1 MERILL
7 FFDFEN
13 IFISISLDVSDIK
26 VEKDSDINK
35 SKNFNIDIQIYLV
48 FEGKYEKFIIIEVN
62 FNITKNDD
70 EKYLYN
76 EDDLYFESNNIG
88 YNDIIQMNYIY
99 NYYIFYLRS
108 KVINNFF

>member
-1 MERILL
+1 
-7 FFDFEN
+7 
-13 IFISISLDVSDIK
+13 
-26 VEKDSDINK
+26 
-35 SKNFNIDIQIYLV
+35 V

-88 YNDIIQMNYIY
+88 YNDII
-99 NYYIFYLRS
+99 
-108 KVINNFF
+108 